1 MRSGGL
7 AAGVWEALHV
17 GLEVLWQGPPMT
29 VGMAAT
35 AKGRGPAT
43 PTTLTWI
50 AQTMRRSTM
59 GQEAMTAG
67 KEAAAGML
75 EWAVAADD

>member
-1 MRSGGL
+1 MQRGRRRMRSGGL
-7 AAGVWEALHV
+7 AAGVWEGV
-17 GLEVLWQGPPMT
+17 EVEVDLWLLRQAPMT

-50 AQTMRRSTM
+50 AQRMRMIT
-59 GQEAMTAG
+59 
-67 KEAAAGML
+67 
-75 EWAVAADD
+75 